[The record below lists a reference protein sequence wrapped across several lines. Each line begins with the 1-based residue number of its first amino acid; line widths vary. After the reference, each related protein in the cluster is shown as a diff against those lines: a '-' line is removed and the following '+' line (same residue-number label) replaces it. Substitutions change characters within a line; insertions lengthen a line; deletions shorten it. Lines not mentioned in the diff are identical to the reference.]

1 NDGNYAWEW
10 WYKFQVTDNISVT
23 PAIYYLSAPL
33 GQLQNDQSNE
43 TFSNFGGLVKTTFK
57 F

>member
-1 NDGNYAWEW
+1 MEL

-23 PAIYYLSAPL
+23 PGFFWLE
-33 GQLQNDQSNE
+33 NE
-43 TFSNFGGLVKTTFK
+43 VRGRSDVYGGVIKTTFK